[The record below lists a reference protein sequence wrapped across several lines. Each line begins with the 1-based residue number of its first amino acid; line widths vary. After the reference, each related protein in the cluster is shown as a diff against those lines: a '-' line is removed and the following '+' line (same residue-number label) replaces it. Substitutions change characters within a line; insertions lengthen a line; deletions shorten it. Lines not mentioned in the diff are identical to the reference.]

1 MSDHEGQDAGKAE
14 TPLQQSQKKL
24 TQHSMLS
31 HLDEVLF
38 DLDASGQRLYI
49 RSLHLQLLLLRG
61 HNGLESSK
69 FPLGTKEERVKNFR
83 KVKLHCKLLLHLS
96 LTHTHDG
103 GSKTFMR
110 GSPRV
115 SCRQEYCHRL
125 QHKLTLLSLSFF
137 AISSSSSLA
146 LARSF
151 SSSAVDA
158 AIARTV

>member
-1 MSDHEGQDAGKAE
+1 MSDHEGQYAGKAE

-38 DLDASGQRLYI
+38 DLDVSGQRLYI